1 MKYYFVNETKSIQ
14 AKILTKTLNMDIIYL
29 SQLYLPHYFI
39 QGDNVSSHLCDMNLN
54 KPIRLQIYTY
64 DAHEVLFDDV
74 LISKDIEYIQKLYHF
89 EV

>member
-1 MKYYFVNETKSIQ
+1 
-14 AKILTKTLNMDIIYL
+14 MDAIYL

-39 QGDNVSSHLCDMNLN
+39 QDDNVSSKLSDMDLD

-74 LISKDIEYIQKLYHF
+74 LTSEDIKYIQNL
-89 EV
+89 

>member
-1 MKYYFVNETKSIQ
+1 
-14 AKILTKTLNMDIIYL
+14 MDAIYL

-39 QGDNVSSHLCDMNLN
+39 QEDNISSKLSDMDLD

-74 LISKDIEYIQKLYHF
+74 LTSEDIKYIQNL
-89 EV
+89 

>member
-1 MKYYFVNETKSIQ
+1 MNV
-14 AKILTKTLNMDIIYL
+14 IYL

-39 QGDNVSSHLCDMNLN
+39 QDDNISSKLSDMDLD

-74 LISKDIEYIQKLYHF
+74 LTSEDIKYIQNL
-89 EV
+89 

>member
-1 MKYYFVNETKSIQ
+1 MEKV
-14 AKILTKTLNMDIIYL
+14 YL
-29 SQLYLPHYFI
+29 DQLYLPHYFI

>member
-1 MKYYFVNETKSIQ
+1 
-14 AKILTKTLNMDIIYL
+14 MDTIYL

-39 QGDNVSSHLCDMNLN
+39 QEDNISSKLSDMDLD

-74 LISKDIEYIQKLYHF
+74 LTSEDIKYIQNL
-89 EV
+89 

>member
-1 MKYYFVNETKSIQ
+1 MKPKVYKR
-14 AKILTKTLNMDIIYL
+14 ILTKTLNMDIIYL

-74 LISKDIEYIQKLYHF
+74 LTSEDIEYIQNL
-89 EV
+89 

>member
-1 MKYYFVNETKSIQ
+1 
-14 AKILTKTLNMDIIYL
+14 MDTVYL

-39 QGDNVSSHLCDMNLN
+39 QDDNISSKLSDMDLD

-74 LISKDIEYIQKLYHF
+74 LTSEDIKYIQNL
-89 EV
+89 